1 MQQTEALKGD
11 QYHTI
16 VKPGESLYKEKG
28 SKFYGFALAADSL
41 DAVQDHL
48 ETLKKQFHDARH
60 ICYAYR
66 LDPRK
71 PEVRAN
77 DDGEPNNSAGIPIY
91 NQLLAHD
98 VWNGLVAVVRY
109 FGGTKL
115 GVGGL
120 VNAYKTA
127 AAEAL
132 SQAKIQEE
140 FLLAHFKIEYPYTLT
155 AEVMR
160 LIKEH
165 NLTIVSEDMGAT
177 AGYTLSV
184 REGDKLTIFEAFNG
198 LYALKLTPYD
208 A

>member
-1 MQQTEALKGD
+1 MQQTEPLKED
-11 QYHTI
+11 HFTT
-16 VKPGESLYKEKG
+16 VAKAGESLYKEKG
-28 SKFYGFALAADSL
+28 SKFYGVALAADSL
-41 DAVQDHL
+41 DAVQAHL
-48 ETLKKQFHDARH
+48 DDLKKQYHDARH

-91 NQLLAHD
+91 NQLLANNI
-98 VWNGLVAVVRY
+98 WNGLVAVVRY

-120 VNAYKTA
+120 VHAYKTA
-127 AAEAL
+127 AAEAIE
-132 SQAKIQEE
+132 SAKLEE
-140 FLLAHFKIEYPYTLT
+140 QYLMTRFKIEYPYSLT

-165 NLTIVSEDMGAT
+165 ELTIVREEMGIT
-177 AGYTLSV
+177 AGYELAV
-184 REGDKLTIFEAFNG
+184 RDGQKLTIFEAFNAI
-198 LYALKLTPYD
+198 YALKLTLYD